1 MSITYVGIVGA
12 AQVLGVSGGRVG
24 RALAGTLTDWFTAPG
39 AFILL
44 VGLAILGIIVGFG
57 IPLRRLMHPAVGTAR
72 WFGAT
77 AAASMRRT
85 ATDDDAVSTAAAGEA
100 AIAANTR
107 ARTNGKTVP
116 AAPSPGQTGVW
127 GESEELAIP
136 AAVPSKG
143 QTSSTFAPARG
154 TGPASATLVAPIRPV
169 RDPDDI
175 TDAGDSPLTK
185 DRIEYVLPP
194 ITTLDDVAIPLHAG
208 GDEALHARNEEIIV
222 KKLAGFGIPAR
233 IVGRNAGPVV
243 TQYEVNPAP
252 DIKLSR
258 IEALSDDLAMALA
271 AHSLRIE
278 APIAGKSAVGIE
290 VPNKDFNAVPLR
302 RVLEEVEFTA
312 SESKLTFA
320 LGRDVA
326 GVAKAVDLAKMPH
339 LLIAGATGSGKSVM
353 VNAVITSLLCKA
365 TPDDVR
371 MILMDL
377 KRVELAAY
385 NGLPHLL
392 VPVITE
398 PERAKAALKWA
409 VNEMEARYRRLAG
422 ASARNIRAFNE
433 TRADPEDRMPYIVII
448 IDELADLMMREGK
461 NVEDPIVR
469 LAQKARATGIHMVL
483 ATQRPS
489 VNVVTGL
496 IKANFPSRIAFAMA
510 SQIDSRTI
518 LDAPGAEDL
527 IGRGD
532 MLYQPSDLPRPMRLQ
547 GVFVSDPEIARVVDH
562 WKGQIEDPQYDMAII
577 DTGDEST
584 GSADDLTD
592 EDADRLLPD
601 AIEVIWEYDRASASL
616 LQRRLKVGYARAAR
630 MIDQLEARGYIGAF
644 DGSNARQ
651 VLRRDDMLGAG
662 WTGRRSRGRG
672 MTTRQGLKRAV
683 RVDRSDTDRAGVDP
697 GPSLPERLYAA
708 RERKGVD
715 LYRAERDT
723 KIRARYLGALER
735 GDYKELP
742 GAVYT
747 KGFLRNYALYLG
759 LDPDDVLLQW
769 RKERGDG
776 KEQAPAIVVPKPI
789 AAPRKGLTFSPGIVV
804 AALLTVVVVAFGA
817 YLGIQVLRFSKPPT
831 IAVTQPATNVID
843 VDESTT
849 RYTLMGDT
857 LPGAT
862 VSIATPGRDPYQVT
876 ATSDGKWS
884 ADVDLR
890 RGRNQ
895 FDVNAL
901 DPDTGKHSDD
911 TIHLFITVP
920 FLVIEAP
927 TLTVDQPAE
936 GASYEN
942 GAIPVAGKATNAESV
957 VVSAAW
963 VGSSGPPAAAGQ
975 ATPAPPATPAVG
987 DGQGR
992 RRRVVQHAV
1001 RADGRALDADGHR
1014 PQRRGQDR
1022 VADPQRDRR
1031 LQGRDARRHGQGRPG
1046 LDQGLGRRQ
1055 DRSRRRRCRPGHLE
1069 RQDADLHRTG
1079 LDRGADRL
1087 VRRDLLHAERDVARH
1102 ARQVGR
1108 ARDVVVRATPPT
1120 RKDAAPLAVADDPL
1134 AAGEAADPIAD
1145 TSELTGLASQVGERC
1160 SARRLRIATVESCTG
1175 GLVGHLIT
1183 EVPGF
1188 ERLLRG
1194 WLRDLLGRAQA
1205 RGGRRAP

>member
-1 MSITYVGIVGA
+1 VRSIIGLTLLVLGAMTLIALILPGQGALTSWWRDVFAPWFGTMRWLLPFFLLVAGWWLEWGPGTRPGSGWGITLLGLAITYAGIVGA
-12 AQVLGVSGGRVG
+12 AEVLGVSGGRVG
-24 RALAGTLTDWFTAPG
+24 RALAATLTDLFGPAG
-39 AFILL
+39 AFVML
-44 VGLAILGIIVGFG
+44 VALAIFGVIIGFG
-57 IPLRRLMHPAVGTAR
+57 IPLRQLLHPVVGTAR
-72 WFGAT
+72 WAGAT
-77 AAASMRRT
+77 AAASMRRVPPDESDQAAVEP
-85 ATDDDAVSTAAAGEA
+85 ATNGKS
-100 AIAANTR
+100 
-107 ARTNGKTVP
+107 ARTNGKAVP
-116 AAPSPGQTGVW
+116 AGPSPGQTGAW
-127 GESEELAIP
+127 GDDETSIP

-143 QTSSTFAPARG
+143 QTSNTFAPARG
-154 TGPASATLVAPIRPV
+154 MAASATIVAPVRPP
-169 RDPDDI
+169 RDPYDV
-175 TDAGDSPLTK
+175 TDASDSPLTI

-194 ITTLDDVAIPLHAG
+194 LSVLDDIAIPLHAG
-208 GDEALHARNEEIIV
+208 GDDAVHARNEEIIV

-422 ASARNIRAFNE
+422 ASARNIRGFNE
-433 TRADPEDRMPYIVII
+433 TRTDPEDRMPYIVII

-547 GVFVSDPEIARVVDH
+547 GVFVSDVEIARVVDH
-562 WKGQIEDPQYDMAII
+562 WKAQIGDPHYDMAII
-577 DTGDEST
+577 DTGDEGT

-601 AIEVIWEYDRASASL
+601 AIDVIREYDRASASL

-651 VLRRDDMLGAG
+651 VLRRDD
-662 WTGRRSRGRG
+662 
-672 MTTRQGLKRAV
+672 
-683 RVDRSDTDRAGVDP
+683 
-697 GPSLPERLYAA
+697 AA
-708 RERKGVD
+708 
-715 LYRAERDT
+715 
-723 KIRARYLGALER
+723 
-735 GDYKELP
+735 
-742 GAVYT
+742 
-747 KGFLRNYALYLG
+747 
-759 LDPDDVLLQW
+759 
-769 RKERGDG
+769 
-776 KEQAPAIVVPKPI
+776 
-789 AAPRKGLTFSPGIVV
+789 
-804 AALLTVVVVAFGA
+804 
-817 YLGIQVLRFSKPPT
+817 
-831 IAVTQPATNVID
+831 
-843 VDESTT
+843 
-849 RYTLMGDT
+849 
-857 LPGAT
+857 
-862 VSIATPGRDPYQVT
+862 
-876 ATSDGKWS
+876 
-884 ADVDLR
+884 
-890 RGRNQ
+890 
-895 FDVNAL
+895 
-901 DPDTGKHSDD
+901 
-911 TIHLFITVP
+911 
-920 FLVIEAP
+920 
-927 TLTVDQPAE
+927 
-936 GASYEN
+936 
-942 GAIPVAGKATNAESV
+942 SV
-957 VVSAAW
+957 
-963 VGSSGPPAAAGQ
+963 
-975 ATPAPPATPAVG
+975 
-987 DGQGR
+987 
-992 RRRVVQHAV
+992 
-1001 RADGRALDADGHR
+1001 
-1014 PQRRGQDR
+1014 
-1022 VADPQRDRR
+1022 
-1031 LQGRDARRHGQGRPG
+1031 
-1046 LDQGLGRRQ
+1046 
-1055 DRSRRRRCRPGHLE
+1055 
-1069 RQDADLHRTG
+1069 
-1079 LDRGADRL
+1079 
-1087 VRRDLLHAERDVARH
+1087 
-1102 ARQVGR
+1102 
-1108 ARDVVVRATPPT
+1108 
-1120 RKDAAPLAVADDPL
+1120 
-1134 AAGEAADPIAD
+1134 
-1145 TSELTGLASQVGERC
+1145 SELDDELDGDDG
-1160 SARRLRIATVESCTG
+1160 
-1175 GLVGHLIT
+1175 
-1183 EVPGF
+1183 
-1188 ERLLRG
+1188 
-1194 WLRDLLGRAQA
+1194 
-1205 RGGRRAP
+1205 

>member
-1 MSITYVGIVGA
+1 MATRRRAAARKPAARSARPSRARPASAWSARLTPDVVRSIIGLTLLVLGAMTLIALMPGGRGALTSWWTDVFAPWFGTMRWLLPFLLLLAGWWLEWGPGTRPGSGWGITLLGLGITYVGIVGA
-12 AQVLGVSGGRVG
+12 IQVIGGGFVGGRIG
-24 RALAGTLTDWFTAPG
+24 RGLAFTLSDLVSPPG
-39 AFILL
+39 AFVLC
-44 VGLAILGIIVGFG
+44 VGLAILGVVVGFG
-57 IPLRRLMHPAVGTAR
+57 IPLRQLLHPVVGTAR
-72 WFGAT
+72 WAGST
-77 AAASMRRT
+77 AAASMRRVPPEEE
-85 ATDDDAVSTAAAGEA
+85 DAPAEIVEA
-100 AIAANTR
+100 ATNGR
-107 ARTNGKTVP
+107 HGRTNGKVVP
-116 AAPSPGQTGVW
+116 AAPSPGQTGAW
-127 GESEELAIP
+127 GDDESSIP

-143 QTSSTFAPARG
+143 QTSNTFAPARG
-154 TGPASATLVAPIRPV
+154 SAATATLIAPVRPI
-169 RDPDDI
+169 RDPDDV
-175 TDAGDSPLTK
+175 TDQSDSPRTR

-194 ITTLDDVAIPLHAG
+194 LTTLEDVAVPLHAG
-208 GDEALHARNEEIIV
+208 GDEAVHARNEEIIV

-302 RVLEEVEFTA
+302 RVLEEVEFTT

-377 KRVELAAY
+377 KRVELTAY

-422 ASARNIRAFNE
+422 ASARNIRAFND
-433 TRADPEDRMPYIVII
+433 TRSDPEDRMPYIVII

-547 GVFVSDPEIARVVDH
+547 GVFVSDPEIARVVEH
-562 WKGQIEDPQYDMAII
+562 WKAQIDDPHYDMAII
-577 DTGDEST
+577 DTGDEGT

-601 AIEVIWEYDRASASL
+601 AIDVIREYDRASASL

-651 VLRRDDMLGAG
+651 VLRRDEAAG
-662 WTGRRSRGRG
+662 SG
-672 MTTRQGLKRAV
+672 
-683 RVDRSDTDRAGVDP
+683 
-697 GPSLPERLYAA
+697 GP
-708 RERKGVD
+708 
-715 LYRAERDT
+715 
-723 KIRARYLGALER
+723 
-735 GDYKELP
+735 
-742 GAVYT
+742 
-747 KGFLRNYALYLG
+747 
-759 LDPDDVLLQW
+759 
-769 RKERGDG
+769 
-776 KEQAPAIVVPKPI
+776 
-789 AAPRKGLTFSPGIVV
+789 
-804 AALLTVVVVAFGA
+804 
-817 YLGIQVLRFSKPPT
+817 
-831 IAVTQPATNVID
+831 
-843 VDESTT
+843 DES
-849 RYTLMGDT
+849 LDGD
-857 LPGAT
+857 
-862 VSIATPGRDPYQVT
+862 
-876 ATSDGKWS
+876 DG
-884 ADVDLR
+884 
-890 RGRNQ
+890 
-895 FDVNAL
+895 
-901 DPDTGKHSDD
+901 
-911 TIHLFITVP
+911 
-920 FLVIEAP
+920 
-927 TLTVDQPAE
+927 
-936 GASYEN
+936 
-942 GAIPVAGKATNAESV
+942 
-957 VVSAAW
+957 
-963 VGSSGPPAAAGQ
+963 
-975 ATPAPPATPAVG
+975 
-987 DGQGR
+987 
-992 RRRVVQHAV
+992 
-1001 RADGRALDADGHR
+1001 
-1014 PQRRGQDR
+1014 
-1022 VADPQRDRR
+1022 
-1031 LQGRDARRHGQGRPG
+1031 
-1046 LDQGLGRRQ
+1046 
-1055 DRSRRRRCRPGHLE
+1055 
-1069 RQDADLHRTG
+1069 
-1079 LDRGADRL
+1079 
-1087 VRRDLLHAERDVARH
+1087 
-1102 ARQVGR
+1102 
-1108 ARDVVVRATPPT
+1108 
-1120 RKDAAPLAVADDPL
+1120 
-1134 AAGEAADPIAD
+1134 
-1145 TSELTGLASQVGERC
+1145 
-1160 SARRLRIATVESCTG
+1160 
-1175 GLVGHLIT
+1175 
-1183 EVPGF
+1183 
-1188 ERLLRG
+1188 
-1194 WLRDLLGRAQA
+1194 
-1205 RGGRRAP
+1205 